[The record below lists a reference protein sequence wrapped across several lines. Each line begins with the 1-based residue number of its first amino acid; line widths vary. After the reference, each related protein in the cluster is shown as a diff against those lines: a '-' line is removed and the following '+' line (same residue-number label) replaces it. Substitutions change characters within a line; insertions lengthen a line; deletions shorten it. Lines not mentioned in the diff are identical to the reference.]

1 MKTADL
7 LADIGAIDAHLLS
20 LPLEELEQ
28 MEFYVGEREK
38 LLRLLG
44 ALEAENREAASENL
58 ANLRVVGDET
68 RQLHSK
74 LRLTRER
81 VLQEMQDA
89 DRRLK
94 QLNGLGRQ
102 SGGEKSGSARLGR
115 LLSLVG

>member
-1 MKTADL
+1 
-7 LADIGAIDAHLLS
+7 
-20 LPLEELEQ
+20 
-28 MEFYVGEREK
+28 
-38 LLRLLG
+38 
-44 ALEAENREAASENL
+44 
-58 ANLRVVGDET
+58 
-68 RQLHSK
+68 